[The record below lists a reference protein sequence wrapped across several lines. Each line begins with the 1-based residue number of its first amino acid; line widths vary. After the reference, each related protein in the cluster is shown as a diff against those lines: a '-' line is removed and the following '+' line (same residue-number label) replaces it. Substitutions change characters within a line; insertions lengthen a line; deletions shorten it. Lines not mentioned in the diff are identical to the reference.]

1 MLKYRNYM
9 HKFWNW
15 TCILKVQKKNQNR
28 SECESV
34 IFWTFTQTLHELMII
49 NCNWQWYS
57 EKGKGHCSV
66 WSLYLAA
73 ICHTQTS
80 PYGIATW
87 PSYGKCLWI
96 FFLLSIRNVHRSDHL
111 LYHIYISM
119 YFQSQK
125 IKEIILINKLT
136 L

>member
-9 HKFWNW
+9 HKFWKW

-66 WSLYLAA
+66 WLLYLAA

-87 PSYGKCLWI
+87 PSYRKYLWI
-96 FFLLSIRNVHRSDHL
+96 FFFIKRKKCTPYHL
-111 LYHIYISM
+111 LRYIIYFRLCI
-119 YFQSQK
+119 FRPK
-125 IKEIILINKLT
+125 RLKK
-136 L
+136 

>member
-15 TCILKVQKKNQNR
+15 TCILKVQKKKNQNR

-34 IFWTFTQTLHELMII
+34 ISWTFTQTLHELMII

-87 PSYGKCLWI
+87 PSYRKCLWI
-96 FFLLSIRNVHRSDHL
+96 FFIKHKKCAQVWSLIISYIYFYVFSDP
-111 LYHIYISM
+111 
-119 YFQSQK
+119 K
-125 IKEIILINKLT
+125 DLINNIDQ
-136 L
+136 